1 MKRFYFAV
9 AIIAIAIFCGG
20 FLLGQ
25 KWESHRLLPVVKLQE
40 QELDAYHK
48 ADAVLAERHRQERD
62 EQQAALHKRA
72 QENLEK
78 YCQLP

>member
-9 AIIAIAIFCGG
+9 TIIAMVIFAGG

-25 KWESHRLLPVVKLQE
+25 KWEAHRLLPVVKLQE
-40 QELDAYHK
+40 QELDAYHR

-62 EQQAALHKRA
+62 AQQAALHQRV
-72 QENLEK
+72 QENLAK
-78 YCQLP
+78 YCELP

>member
-9 AIIAIAIFCGG
+9 ALIAVAIFFGG

-40 QELDAYHK
+40 QELDAYHR

-78 YCQLP
+78 YCELP